1 MNRVINEINNTLL
14 GGRVNRIYQIS
25 TYELLMTIR
34 ANRQNHKLLLS
45 CHPMYARMQLTN
57 LDFVSPQSPS
67 HMTMLFRKHLE
78 GGYLTKIE
86 QIGLDRIAQLEFAAF
101 NELGDKVEFF
111 MYVEIMGR
119 HSNITLADENNKIV
133 DCLKR
138 ISPSMN
144 TTRILQPG
152 ANYQLPPLQ
161 DKADPFAGDLVVANN
176 LTKVYSGFSPEL
188 SREILYRLDLGESF
202 ATIMATIANSHNI
215 YLTKDANNKEYF
227 HVIPLTTVGANHKTY
242 SLSGGLDEYFGFIDQ
257 KERIK
262 QQTANL
268 ERFVA
273 NEYQKNETKLA
284 KLEQELETSYNSD
297 EFRIIGDLIYSN
309 LHLIQKGMSQ
319 IVLDNYYDN
328 SPITVTLD
336 PRLDGKGNGQRY
348 YNKYQKA
355 KNAKDHLLEQISL
368 TKNEIEYLDSVK
380 TLLNHASY
388 VDALEIKEELESLG
402 YLKVRA
408 KKNLKKSKKPQFT
421 THFTKDGIEINIGKN
436 NLQNDYLTFK
446 HASRFDHWFHVKD
459 IPGSHIIVHSDNPDE
474 YTIRLA
480 ASLAAYYSKA
490 RNSSSVPVN
499 YTLVKN
505 LKKPSGGKPGQ
516 VILSTYKT
524 IYIDPDHEAIKEFE
538 NGSD

>member
-1 MNRVINEINNTLL
+1 MSRVINQINNTLI
-14 GGRVNRIYQIS
+14 GGRINRIYQIS
-25 TYELLMTIR
+25 AYELLITIR

-45 CHPMYARMQLTN
+45 CHPMYARLQLTN
-57 LDFVSPQSPS
+57 LDFAKPQSPS

-86 QIGLDRIAQLEFAAF
+86 QVGLDRIARLDFSAF
-101 NELGDKVEFF
+101 NELGDKVNFF

-119 HSNITLADENNKIV
+119 HSNITLCDDNHKII

-161 DKADPFAGDLVVANN
+161 DKVDPFSGDLIETNN
-176 LTKVYSGFSPEL
+176 LTKTYSGFSPEL
-188 SREILYRLDLGESF
+188 SREILFRIDQGESF
-202 ATIMATIANSHNI
+202 KTVMEAISKSENI
-215 YLTKDANNKEYF
+215 YICKDESQKEHF
-227 HVIPLTTVGANHKTY
+227 HVIPLTTVATACKSY
-242 SLSGGLDEYFGFIDQ
+242 SLSAGLDEYFGFIDQ

-268 ERFVA
+268 EKFVS
-273 NEYQKNETKLA
+273 NEYQKNKTKLA
-284 KLEQELETSYNSD
+284 KLEQELENSYNSD
-297 EFRIIGDLIYSN
+297 EYRIIGDLIYSN
-309 LHLIQKGMSQ
+309 LHLIKKGMSKV
-319 IVLDNYYDN
+319 VLENYYDN
-328 SPITVTLD
+328 SQITVTLD
-336 PRLDGKGNGQRY
+336 PKLDGKGNGRKY

-355 KNAKDHLLEQISL
+355 KNAKDHLVEQIEL
-368 TKNEIEYLDSVK
+368 TRGEIEYFDSVT
-380 TLLNHASY
+380 TLLANASY

-402 YLKVRA
+402 YLKARNRQNA
-408 KKNLKKSKKPQFT
+408 KKNKKPQYT

-446 HASRFDHWFHVKD
+446 YASRFDHWFHVKD
-459 IPGSHIIVHSDNPDE
+459 IPGSHIIVHSENPDE

-480 ASLAAYYSKA
+480 ANLAAYYSKA

-505 LKKPSGGKPGQ
+505 LKKPGGSKPGQ

-524 IYIDPDHEAIKEFE
+524 IYIDPDETQVKEFE